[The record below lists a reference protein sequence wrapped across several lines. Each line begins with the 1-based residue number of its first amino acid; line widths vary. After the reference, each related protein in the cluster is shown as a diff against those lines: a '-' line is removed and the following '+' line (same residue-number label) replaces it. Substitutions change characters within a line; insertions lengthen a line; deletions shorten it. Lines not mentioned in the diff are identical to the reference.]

1 MEPLPFWGTLLRQAF
16 PAILSSMKTIT
27 TSLLT
32 ICGLEELDHHS
43 SRGVTHVLSILD
55 PQWPEPTAFAA
66 YDLHRRTTLHF
77 HDIVESA
84 PDMILPESTHVAAI
98 LEFGTGMATDAFLD
112 RDPHL
117 LVHCHMGV
125 SRSTAAMA
133 ILMAHL
139 NPLESE
145 EAIFTRLLELRPQA
159 WPNSRMIEFAD
170 DLLNRKGRLLASL
183 GRLYARQLAAR
194 PQIETFMRSLG
205 RTRELEMARQ
215 TDAVLR

>member
-1 MEPLPFWGTLLRQAF
+1 MGPLLLGTLLRQAI
-16 PAILSSMKTIT
+16 PAILLSMKTIT

-66 YDLHRRTTLHF
+66 YDPHRRTTLHF
-77 HDIVESA
+77 HDIVESE
-84 PDMILPESTHVAAI
+84 PDMILPESTDVATI
-98 LEFGTGMATDAFLD
+98 LEFGTGMARDAFLD

-133 ILMAHL
+133 ILMAHF
-139 NPLESE
+139 NPSESE
-145 EAIFTRLLELRPQA
+145 EAIFARSSPTGLA
-159 WPNSRMIEFAD
+159 KFSD
-170 DLLNRKGRLLASL
+170 DRVCG
-183 GRLYARQLAAR
+183 
-194 PQIETFMRSLG
+194 
-205 RTRELEMARQ
+205 
-215 TDAVLR
+215 

>member
-1 MEPLPFWGTLLRQAF
+1 
-16 PAILSSMKTIT
+16 MKMIT

-55 PQWPEPTAFAA
+55 PQWPEPTAFSA
-66 YDLHRRTTLHF
+66 YDPHRRTTLHF
-77 HDIVESA
+77 HDIVEPA
-84 PDMILPESTHVAAI
+84 LAMVLPENKHVEAI

-133 ILMAHL
+133 ILMAHF
-139 NPLESE
+139 NPSESE
-145 EAIFTRLLELRPQA
+145 EAVFTRLLELRPQA
-159 WPNSRMIEFAD
+159 WPNSRMVGFAD
-170 DLLNRKGRLLASL
+170 DLLNRKGRLIASL
-183 GRLYARQLAAR
+183 GRLYARQLAQR
-194 PQIETFMRSLG
+194 PDTETFMRSHG
-205 RTRELEMARQ
+205 RAREVEMARESV
-215 TDAVLR
+215 TALR